1 MHEHLKKIPVIFL
14 ASILSALTM
23 TAFAAHSGGGH
34 AGGGHLGGAHGGG
47 YHGGGGFGLGLG
59 LFTGALIGS
68 ELAAPYYPYYY
79 PYPGGVVQSTPDTYE
94 TQPINQAAPNP
105 TSSTLGVWYYCVSS
119 KTYYPY
125 VSSCSES
132 WKIIPATPPQP

>member
-47 YHGGGGFGLGLG
+47 GGGFGLGLG

-79 PYPGGVVQSTPDTYE
+79 PYPGGVVQSTPYTYE

-105 TSSTLGVWYYCVSS
+105 TSSTPGVWYYCVSS